1 MNVSA
6 INKFVTGKVKYGN
19 ITLTGNEINLTGGGS
34 SIRGN
39 NSNIV
44 LQSSTA
50 SQAIQI
56 DSADSGNT
64 NILDITSTDLAAI
77 ANGFNQ
83 ITIDRS
89 NSIGSLSIT
98 SNVNFIDPVLLSS
111 SNININMVRRLRE
124 LGRGLRA
131 SLLGMV
137 VAIWALIM
145 ARRRLVRRR
154 IWWQI

>member
-1 MNVSA
+1 MGFFNVGNGGIITLTAINSLNVSA

-77 ANGFNQ
+77 ANGFN
-83 ITIDRS
+83 
-89 NSIGSLSIT
+89 
-98 SNVNFIDPVLLSS
+98 
-111 SNININMVRRLRE
+111 
-124 LGRGLRA
+124 
-131 SLLGMV
+131 
-137 VAIWALIM
+137 
-145 ARRRLVRRR
+145 
-154 IWWQI
+154 